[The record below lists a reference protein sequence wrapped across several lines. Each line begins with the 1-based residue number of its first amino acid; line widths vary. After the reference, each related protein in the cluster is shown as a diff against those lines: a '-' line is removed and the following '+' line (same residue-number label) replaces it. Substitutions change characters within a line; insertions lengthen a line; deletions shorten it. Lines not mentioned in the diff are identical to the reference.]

1 LARQPGR
8 FEIADG
14 STLFLDEVGELPL
27 ELQPKPLR
35 VLQEGEFERLGGTR
49 TIRVDAR
56 VIAATNRPL
65 AQAVKEGKFR
75 EDLYYRQ
82 NPGAIE
88 CRSYTLAD
96 AAIVSFFPM
105 MGDPFETH
113 AATFYAQLLRTLW
126 HDFDR
131 SACVFFGHSA
141 IMNLANESSENSFR
155 VSQ

>member
-1 LARQPGR
+1 MDTHRKPFAAQQPER
-8 FEIADG
+8 IRLSAQ
-14 STLFLDEVGELPL
+14 T
-27 ELQPKPLR
+27 KRKLR
-35 VLQEGEFERLGGTR
+35 
-49 TIRVDAR
+49 
-56 VIAATNRPL
+56 TNRPL

-126 HDFDR
+126 RDFDR